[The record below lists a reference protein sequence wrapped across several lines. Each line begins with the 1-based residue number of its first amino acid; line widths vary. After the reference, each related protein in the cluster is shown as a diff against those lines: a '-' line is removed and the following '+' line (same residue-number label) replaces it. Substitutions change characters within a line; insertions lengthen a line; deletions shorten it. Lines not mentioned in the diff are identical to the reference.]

1 MPGRSVTR
9 GLPVQTK
16 PLDLEIKDAN
26 IIFDSIWAEL
36 EEEFGSD
43 KIYFPKETIWLNG
56 APGGGKGTQ
65 TPYIME
71 VRDLTAPPIFVSDL
85 LNSSDATRLKDAGLM
100 VGDRE
105 VTGLVLRR
113 LLEPAYK
120 NGAIVDGYPRT
131 MVQVQCL
138 KLLYSKIMQLHRE
151 HIDTPKA
158 DLYQNTTFHIIVLFL
173 DEAESVQRQLHRGR
187 ECMEHNEQVR
197 TSGIGEIEEA
207 RKTDLSESAARNRY
221 RTFKEITHE
230 SLKLLR
236 EVFHYH
242 YIDAKGTIEEVQDRV
257 INELRYQS
265 SLELDGNTYRQLHSI
280 PIASNIAVHGRQEL
294 IRRLEDYERNHS
306 NLFQEVLT
314 QIQEEFLP
322 VIRMHA
328 LSGIAVICSQA
339 PIFSDRLALAM
350 LLDIFSERGFRPLVD
365 VTCQEVPVSIDPE
378 TNRIINE
385 TRETFRFQI
394 NFPGSDIRRGR

>member
-1 MPGRSVTR
+1 MPISSSIPFGRNWKR
-9 GLPVQTK
+9 R
-16 PLDLEIKDAN
+16 
-26 IIFDSIWAEL
+26 
-36 EEEFGSD
+36 FGAD
-43 KIYFPKETIWLNG
+43 RIYFPKETIWLNG

-105 VTGLVLRR
+105 VTGLVLRK

-151 HIDTPKA
+151 HIDTAKA
-158 DLYQNTTFHIIVLFL
+158 DLYQNTIFHIIVLFL
-173 DEAESVQRQLHRGR
+173 DEAESVQRQIHRGR

-230 SLKLLR
+230 SLKLAAGSLSLPLYR
-236 EVFHYH
+236 CERN
-242 YIDAKGTIEEVQDRV
+242 DRGGTKS
-257 INELRYQS
+257 RYQ
-265 SLELDGNTYRQLHSI
+265 
-280 PIASNIAVHGRQEL
+280 
-294 IRRLEDYERNHS
+294 
-306 NLFQEVLT
+306 
-314 QIQEEFLP
+314 
-322 VIRMHA
+322 
-328 LSGIAVICSQA
+328 
-339 PIFSDRLALAM
+339 
-350 LLDIFSERGFRPLVD
+350 
-365 VTCQEVPVSIDPE
+365 
-378 TNRIINE
+378 
-385 TRETFRFQI
+385 
-394 NFPGSDIRRGR
+394 